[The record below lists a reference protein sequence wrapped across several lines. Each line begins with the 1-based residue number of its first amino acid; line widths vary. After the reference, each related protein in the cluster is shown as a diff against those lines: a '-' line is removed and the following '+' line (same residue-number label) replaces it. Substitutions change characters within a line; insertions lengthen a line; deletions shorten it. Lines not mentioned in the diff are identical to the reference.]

1 MPSLASPILP
11 ATTPIIPPELRTVAQ
26 IRSAAAK
33 KTNSSVKGAAP
44 LTAMNSLRKLAEE
57 AHLKEQGGDFR
68 GALFQFVQ
76 VGVLYQ
82 EREMPSESDTGS
94 LNRRSG
100 NSLAERLKQLQ
111 GGGIQ
116 AELIGKR
123 IQRPPSQNFRPQSPP
138 ALVPSRGPTPA
149 PRGPTP
155 GPYTVRRASISQ
167 AMSFIPPIPPASPK
181 PPNGLPSPYVRSTPT
196 PIPAGTS
203 PRQFVPVANL
213 GPPSPTHS
221 AGSSPEEDEIQ
232 VPRVH
237 KQDTPIRSPS
247 DFSRA
252 FPPIDELNERDPE
265 TMFPSVPTGIPG
277 ATRPPLQATSP
288 LAMNGHKPN
297 GLPWKAKAFPA
308 VMDMEPRP
316 ASTPI
321 PIKRQSAGSRPQ
333 TPAHLVGSPGQNHS
347 PRTNGFATADQT
359 PHVDLPITNSIT
371 PQKLNSLLETRG
383 LNILLLDVRNRDSFE
398 RERIN
403 HDAIVCLEPM
413 VLSRQGINSSMIEG
427 AQVISPSTEQVLF
440 KNRSRFDLIIM
451 YDESSSSL
459 RPNTSPMSA
468 LFRAIFENE
477 FHRPLK
483 RPPMILIGGLK
494 AWKDAVGDD
503 GVLRRVSPTSSAGSL
518 PNDGFAIAPEPTGS
532 TAGTSASEEE
542 TFLYDRRAAEIKY
555 PPAEKLQPQNT
566 GSDYSTET
574 PGGNKLTARR
584 PMSKPPLSSLQ
595 TQFYRPPKSPAPN
608 GHSPHLVSTPD
619 TRNGPIQYPSFPA
632 PFTPP
637 PAPTPPQAAS
647 VNQNPL
653 SRRRNDF
660 AEQGQQAYSG
670 SIPPAR
676 PIDYPHLASQ
686 NVISPPPVAATATTT
701 KLEPRSRVAQP
712 QGPYSGPPVMPMI
725 KSDYP
730 VLYWAASDVGTSGL
744 KNLGN
749 TCYMNSV
756 LQCLGAT
763 TPFARFF
770 IDGRWQTAVN
780 TINPLGSKGKFTEGY
795 ARLLVD
801 MWRADMGALTPYPF
815 RKTVCTYAPQFADS
829 NQHDAQEFMIFL
841 LDNLHEDLNRILRRQ
856 IIETRPEREAE
867 LERLPT
873 QIASEQEWQLYRM
886 TNNSIVVDYFQGQ
899 FRNRMECMTCHK
911 TSTTYNTFMHL
922 SLPVPDSK
930 RASRVTLQQCLDSF
944 VQQEVMEKNDAWN
957 CPNCKTLRKATK
969 VLTLCRLP
977 PILLIHLKRFSFKGP
992 FTEKIETIVEF
1003 PLNNLDL
1010 TGYMPAPLPPGLDTS
1025 AKAMYGKP
1033 QTLTPDDP
1041 RHQAPPYKY
1050 ELFGVTNHYG
1060 TLSSGHYTAFV
1071 NSAGGWKYCDDSR
1084 ITRADKN
1091 AVMTKAAY
1099 ILFYKR
1105 TH

>member
-82 EREMPSESDTGS
+82 YVQESQEYKQEAQAGRHGA
-94 LNRRSG
+94 LYR
-100 NSLAERLKQLQ
+100 LVAEFNKGPFEAMMKSVANLQAILLKAE
-111 GGGIQ
+111 Q
-116 AELIGKR
+116 AE
-123 IQRPPSQNFRPQSPP
+123 
-138 ALVPSRGPTPA
+138 A
-149 PRGPTP
+149 
-155 GPYTVRRASISQ
+155 
-167 AMSFIPPIPPASPK
+167 
-181 PPNGLPSPYVRSTPT
+181 STPT

-347 PRTNGFATADQT
+347 PRTNGFASADQT

-660 AEQGQQAYSG
+660 AEQ
-670 SIPPAR
+670 
-676 PIDYPHLASQ
+676 
-686 NVISPPPVAATATTT
+686 ATTT

>member
-76 VGVLYQ
+76 VGV
-82 EREMPSESDTGS
+82 
-94 LNRRSG
+94 
-100 NSLAERLKQLQ
+100 
-111 GGGIQ
+111 
-116 AELIGKR
+116 
-123 IQRPPSQNFRPQSPP
+123 
-138 ALVPSRGPTPA
+138 
-149 PRGPTP
+149 
-155 GPYTVRRASISQ
+155 
-167 AMSFIPPIPPASPK
+167 
-181 PPNGLPSPYVRSTPT
+181 STPT

-347 PRTNGFATADQT
+347 PRTNGFASADQT

-566 GSDYSTET
+566 G
-574 PGGNKLTARR
+574 
-584 PMSKPPLSSLQ
+584 Q
-595 TQFYRPPKSPAPN
+595 VPN